1 MGYELRIALTYLWPR
16 RGSLSRSFLSI
27 LSVFLISLVVWLVLV
42 FLSVTGGIEQRWIG
56 KLTSLHAPIRLSPT
70 DAYYHSYYYQVDSLA
85 AASHFALKSIHEKA
99 VSEVSDPYSPLTDR
113 EIPRAWPAK
122 EPVDLV
128 KGTLACLNELH
139 LTYDDY
145 EIGGALLR
153 LQLHPNG
160 GPTQWLS
167 QMSYL
172 LSISEEN
179 PHLSRLILTPEL
191 VSGDRL
197 YLPSL
202 GSDTPVLLPKI
213 YRESGAAVGDRGTL
227 SFQGLSAASTQEQR
241 ISVQVA
247 GFYDPGFL
255 PGANRC
261 LLVPPEITHL
271 VQASTQT
278 FSPDGTPTN
287 GLFVWTDDL
296 SQVPAVAQAITQKLS
311 EKGLLP
317 YWKVATYHQFEFARD
332 LLNQFQSDRTL
343 LVLVA
348 LLLLTVAC
356 SNIITL
362 LVLLVHEKRREIAI
376 LRSLGARTSSIAA
389 IFGAAGALTG
399 LLAGAIGS
407 LAALYT
413 LEHID
418 TVAAFLTQVQ
428 GHTAFNPA
436 YFGEHLPQTLSSGA
450 LLFVLIATPL
460 LSLLAGLV
468 PALRACR
475 IAPSPTL
482 RSS

>member
-16 RGSLSRSFLSI
+16 RGSLSRSFLSL

-70 DAYYHSYYYQVDSLA
+70 DAYYHSYYYQVDSLS
-85 AASHFALKSIHEKA
+85 AASHFSLKSLHEKA
-99 VSEVSDPYSPLTDR
+99 VSPHSDPYSPTTDA
-113 EIPRAWPAK
+113 EVPRSWPAR

-128 KGTLACLNELH
+128 KGTLACLDELQ
-139 LTYDDY
+139 LTHDDY

-172 LSISEEN
+172 LSLSDAN
-179 PHLSRLILTPEL
+179 PNLPRLVLTPEL
-191 VSGDRL
+191 IVDGHL
-197 YLPSL
+197 KLPYL
-202 GSDTPVLLPKI
+202 GADTPVLLPKV
-213 YRESGAAVGDRGTL
+213 YRESGAVVGDRGTL
-227 SFQGLSAASTQEQR
+227 AFQALSAASTQEQR
-241 ISVQVA
+241 IPVQVA

-255 PGANRC
+255 PGGNRC
-261 LLVPPEITHL
+261 LLVPPEVTHL

-287 GLFVWTDDL
+287 GLFVWVDDL
-296 SQVPAVAQAITQKLS
+296 AAVPATAEAITQKLAD
-311 EKGLLP
+311 KGLLP
-317 YWKVATYHQFEFARD
+317 YWKVATYNQFEFARD

-348 LLLLTVAC
+348 VLLLMVAC

-376 LRSLGARTSSIAA
+376 LRSLGARTSSIAT

-399 LLAGAIGS
+399 LLACAIGS
-407 LAALYT
+407 TAALYT

-418 TVAAFLTQVQ
+418 AVASLLSQLQ

-436 YFGEHLPQTLSSGA
+436 YFGEHLPQTLSRGA